1 MSRIKEKR
9 GIKVPHTYVILF
21 SVMLIMVILTYIV
34 PAGEFNRYEDETTGR
49 TLVDADSFHY
59 VEQSP
64 ITPFGL
70 MEAVPKGL
78 EESAQIIFFI
88 FIVGGAFQI
97 ITATGTI
104 ESGVGNLAK
113 KLDGKEKWMIPI
125 FVLIFSIGGIT
136 FGMSEEVIVFVPI
149 GIALARALGFDAIT
163 GTAMISLGAAT
174 GFSAAVMNP
183 FTIGVAQGIAEL
195 PLFSGALL
203 RIAILIVMLIT
214 TTIYIIRYGEKIKR
228 DPSASVVSE
237 LEEEEKDKTI
247 DINNLT
253 TMTSK
258 HSLILLV
265 IGLGFLAITVGVFK
279 LDWYISEIGS
289 TFLAMGIISG
299 LIGGLGPSKIAEE
312 FVDGAKGL
320 AFGALVVGIARG
332 ILVVMTEG
340 MIMDTVVHGLSNMIK
355 ILPRAI
361 AVFGMYIVQIIINF
375 FIPSGSGQ
383 AAVTMPIM
391 TPLADL
397 LGITRQTA
405 VLAFQFGDAFTNSII
420 PTSGSLMAC
429 LSIGNIP
436 YEKWF
441 KFIWPLML
449 IWISI
454 GGVFLMI
461 AHAISY
467 GPF

>member
-1 MSRIKEKR
+1 KI
-9 GIKVPHTYVILF
+9 PHTYVMLF
-21 SVMLIMVILTYIV
+21 SVMLIMAILTYII
-34 PAGEFNRYEDETTGR
+34 PAGEFDRYHDEATDR
-49 TLVDADSFHY
+49 TLVDSESFHQ
-59 VEQSP
+59 VERNP
-64 ITPFGL
+64 TKPFDL
-70 MEAVPKGL
+70 VKAVPKGM

-88 FIVGGAFQI
+88 FIVGGSFQI

-104 ESGVGNLAK
+104 ESGIGNLAK
-113 KLDGKEKWMIPI
+113 KLDGKEKIMIPV
-125 FVLIFSIGGIT
+125 FVLIFSIGGFT

-163 GTAMISLGAAT
+163 GTAMISLGAAS

-195 PLFSGALL
+195 PLFSGAAL
-203 RIAILIVMLIT
+203 IIVVLIVMLIIT
-214 TTIYIIRYGEKIKR
+214 SIYIIRYGEKVKK
-228 DPSASVVSE
+228 DPSASVVRD
-237 LEEEEKDKTI
+237 LEIEEKGKNI
-247 DINNLT
+247 DINNLI
-253 TMTSK
+253 TMTLK
-258 HSLILLV
+258 HKLILLI
-265 IGLGFLAITVGVFK
+265 IGLGFITLGIGVFK
-279 LDWYISEIGS
+279 FDWYIVEIGS
-289 TFLAMGIISG
+289 TFLAMGILSG
-299 LIGGLGPSKIAEE
+299 LVGGLGPSKVAEE
-312 FVDGAKGL
+312 FVEGAKGIV
-320 AFGALVVGIARG
+320 FGALVVGVARG

-340 MIMDTVVHGLSNMIK
+340 MIMDTLVYSLSNLIK
-355 ILPRAI
+355 ILPRSI

-441 KFIWPLML
+441 KFIWPLMV
-449 IWISI
+449 IWLGV
-454 GGVFLMI
+454 GGVFLVI
-461 AHAISY
+461 ANAI
-467 GPF
+467 

>member
-1 MSRIKEKR
+1 MKERNKR
-9 GIKVPHTYVILF
+9 FKIPHTYVMLF
-21 SVMLIMVILTYIV
+21 SVMLIMAILTYII
-34 PAGEFNRYEDETTGR
+34 PAGEFDRYHDEATDR
-49 TLVDADSFHY
+49 TLVDSESFHQ
-59 VEQSP
+59 VERNP
-64 ITPFGL
+64 TKPFDL
-70 MEAVPKGL
+70 VKAVPKGM

-88 FIVGGAFQI
+88 FIVGGSFQI

-104 ESGVGNLAK
+104 ESGIGNLAK
-113 KLDGKEKWMIPI
+113 KLDGKEKIMIPV
-125 FVLIFSIGGIT
+125 FVLIFSIGGFT

-163 GTAMISLGAAT
+163 GTAMISLGAAS

-195 PLFSGALL
+195 PLFSGAAL
-203 RIAILIVMLIT
+203 RIVVLIVMLMIT
-214 TTIYIIRYGEKIKR
+214 SIYIIRYGEKVKK
-228 DPSASVVSE
+228 DPSASVVRD
-237 LEEEEKDKTI
+237 LEIEEKGKNI

-253 TMTSK
+253 TMTLK
-258 HSLILLV
+258 HKLILLIV
-265 IGLGFLAITVGVFK
+265 SLGFITLGIGVFK
-279 LDWYISEIGS
+279 FDWYIVEIGS
-289 TFLAMGIISG
+289 TFLAMGILSG
-299 LIGGLGPSKIAEE
+299 LVGGLGPSKVAEE
-312 FVDGAKGL
+312 FVEGAKGIV
-320 AFGALVVGIARG
+320 FGALVVGVARG

-340 MIMDTVVHGLSNMIK
+340 MIMDTLVYSLSNLIK
-355 ILPRAI
+355 ILPRSI

-441 KFIWPLML
+441 KFIWPLMV
-449 IWISI
+449 IWLGV
-454 GGVFLMI
+454 GGVFLVI
-461 AHAISY
+461 ANAISY

>member
-1 MSRIKEKR
+1 MKERNKR
-9 GIKVPHTYVILF
+9 FKIPHTYVMLF
-21 SVMLIMVILTYIV
+21 SVMLIMAILTYII
-34 PAGEFNRYEDETTGR
+34 PAGEFDRYHDEATDR
-49 TLVDADSFHY
+49 TLVDSESFHQ
-59 VEQSP
+59 VERNP
-64 ITPFGL
+64 TKPFDL
-70 MEAVPKGL
+70 VKAVPKGM

-88 FIVGGAFQI
+88 FIVGGSFQI

-104 ESGVGNLAK
+104 ESGIGNLAK
-113 KLDGKEKWMIPI
+113 KLDGKEKIMIPV
-125 FVLIFSIGGIT
+125 FVLIFSIGGFT

-163 GTAMISLGAAT
+163 GTAMISLGAAS

-195 PLFSGALL
+195 PLFSGAAL
-203 RIAILIVMLIT
+203 RIVVLIVMLIIT
-214 TTIYIIRYGEKIKR
+214 SIYIIRYGEKVKK
-228 DPSASVVSE
+228 DPSASVVRD
-237 LEEEEKDKTI
+237 LEVEEKRKNI

-253 TMTSK
+253 TMTLK
-258 HSLILLV
+258 HKLILLIV
-265 IGLGFLAITVGVFK
+265 SLGFITLGIGVFK
-279 LDWYISEIGS
+279 FDWYIVEIGS
-289 TFLAMGIISG
+289 TFLAMGILSG
-299 LIGGLGPSKIAEE
+299 LVGGLGPSKVAEE
-312 FVDGAKGL
+312 FVEGAKGIV
-320 AFGALVVGIARG
+320 FGALVVGVARG

-340 MIMDTVVHGLSNMIK
+340 MIMDTLVYSLSNLIK
-355 ILPRAI
+355 ILPRSI

-441 KFIWPLML
+441 KFIWPLMV
-449 IWISI
+449 IWLGV
-454 GGVFLMI
+454 GGVFLVI
-461 AHAISY
+461 ANAISY

>member
-1 MSRIKEKR
+1 MERIER
-9 GIKVPHTYVILF
+9 GFKVPHTYVILF
-21 SVMLIMVILTYIV
+21 SVMLIVALLTYIV
-34 PAGEFNRYEDETTGR
+34 PAGEFDRYYDEVTEQ
-49 TLVDADSFHY
+49 TLVDGESFHQ
-59 VEQSP
+59 VEQNP
-64 ITPFGL
+64 TKFFDL
-70 MEAVPKGL
+70 AQAVPKGM

-97 ITATGTI
+97 ITASGTI
-104 ESGVGNLAK
+104 ESGIGNLAK
-113 KLDGKEKWMIPI
+113 KLEGRENLMIPI
-125 FVLIFSIGGIT
+125 FVLIFSIGGMT

-183 FTIGVAQGIAEL
+183 FTIGVAQDIAEL
-195 PLFSGALL
+195 PLFSGVAL
-203 RIAILIVMLIT
+203 RIGVLLVMLIVT
-214 TTIYIIRYGEKIKR
+214 STYIIRYGKKVKE
-228 DPSASVVSE
+228 DPSASVVKE
-237 LEEEEKDKTI
+237 LESKEKDETI

-253 TMTSK
+253 TMTRRHK
-258 HSLILLV
+258 LILV
-265 IGLGFLAITVGVFK
+265 VVALGFIMIGVGVFR
-279 LDWYISEIGS
+279 LDWYIGEIGS
-289 TFLAMGIISG
+289 TFLAMGVISG
-299 LIGGLGPSKIAEE
+299 LIGGLNPSRIAEE
-312 FVDGAKGL
+312 FVEGAKGM
-320 AFGALVVGIARG
+320 AFGALVVGVARG

-340 MIMDTVVHGLSNMIK
+340 MIMDTLVHNLSNLIM
-355 ILPRAI
+355 ILPRSI
-361 AVFGMYIVQIIINF
+361 AVFGMYIVQMVINF

-405 VLAFQFGDAFTNSII
+405 VLSFQFGDAFTNSII

-454 GGVFLMI
+454 GGVFLVI
-461 AHAISY
+461 ANAISY